1 MSKTFV
7 YLILGLIGAIATM
20 IFVQNLEVRLPIKF
34 LGFASFPLPVG
45 LSMLIFLGVGAI
57 AALPLNWLVL
67 SAVESKAD
75 RKDNYEPEVI
85 DVDYIE

>member
-7 YLILGLIGAIATM
+7 YLILGLIGAIATI
-20 IFVQNLEVRLPIKF
+20 IFVQNLEQRLPIKF

-45 LSMLIFLGVGAI
+45 LSMLIFLGVGATV
-57 AALPLNWLVL
+57 ALPLNWLIM
-67 SAVESKAD
+67 SAVELGAD
-75 RKDNYEPEVI
+75 RQDTSEPEVI

>member
-34 LGFASFPLPVG
+34 LGFTSFPLPVG

-57 AALPLNWLVL
+57 AALPLNWLIM

-75 RKDNYEPEVI
+75 RQDNYEPEVI